1 MYTLADYLRDVLRKG
16 GERAEILMKNHPDW
30 FEYDDN
36 ENSDSTSDSIA
47 DVDKYD
53 DDMEDDAVLSMKE
66 DFDSDFDSDDDV
78 SGIDVDGIVSAL
90 TGEVT
95 EREFGEPDD
104 DVLNAPDEGPSYGMA
119 ETINSLIRDEWEAI
133 DGYNSA
139 IVMARNF
146 GEEDVAES
154 LTHIQNEENKH
165 VGELQELLKRFTP
178 SADKIEDGTKEA
190 KSELDDEDILHPFMG
205 NVTNPTATAG
215 EVVSVGEDD
224 ILHPYFNS

>member
-1 MYTLADYLRDVLRKG
+1 MTLADYLRQVAARG
-16 GERAEILMKNHPDW
+16 GERAEIVHRDYPELFTDVEDN
-30 FEYDDN
+30 DDN
-36 ENSDSTSDSIA
+36 DNVSDFVA
-47 DVDKYD
+47 DIDEYD

-66 DFDSDFDSDDDV
+66 DFDSDDDV

-104 DVLNAPDEGPSYGMA
+104 DVLNAPDEGPAYGMA

-165 VGELQELLKRFTP
+165 VGELQELLKRFTT

-190 KSELDDEDILHPFMG
+190 KSELNDEDVLHPFMG
-205 NVTNPTATAG
+205 NTVNPVANAG